1 MAEPG
6 AAGARRATIAV
17 IPVPGLPMIQPG
29 DDLAALV
36 GDAIDAARVGLKAH
50 DVVVVC
56 QKIVSKAEGAVV
68 RLDDVEPSAFAI
80 HLASRTEGGKDPR
93 AYEVVLREASRI
105 VRMDRGHVIVETRH
119 GWVCANAGVDESN
132 GLGPGVL
139 TLLPRDADA
148 SAAALRQRLV
158 ARFQVDLA
166 VVVTDTFG
174 RPWREGLVEVALG
187 CAGMDPL
194 LDLRGR
200 GDLHGKELHHTVV
213 ALADEVAAAAGLVME
228 KDSGVAVA
236 VVRGVR
242 YAPGPGG
249 AAARLVRKPEFD
261 LFR

>member
-1 MAEPG
+1 M
-6 AAGARRATIAV
+6 TVAV
-17 IPVPGLPMIQPG
+17 IPVPGLPMVQPG
-29 DDLAALV
+29 DDLAAQI
-36 GDAIDAARVGLKAH
+36 GDAIDTARVGVKAQ

-56 QKIVSKAEGAVV
+56 QKVVSKAEGAVV
-68 RLDDVEPSAFAI
+68 DLNDVEPSPFARQ
-80 HLASRTEGGKDPR
+80 LADRTTLGKDPR

-105 VRMDRGHVIVETRH
+105 VRNDRGHLIVETRH

-148 SAAALRQRLV
+148 SAAGLRVRLV
-158 ARFQVDLA
+158 ERFGVELA
-166 VVVTDTFG
+166 VLVTDTFG
-174 RPWREGLVEVALG
+174 RPWREGLVEVAIG

-228 KDSGVAVA
+228 KNSGIAVA
-236 VVRGVR
+236 IVRGVR
-242 YAPGPGG
+242 YTPGAGG

>member
-1 MAEPG
+1 M
-6 AAGARRATIAV
+6 TVAV
-17 IPVPGLPMIQPG
+17 IPIPGLPMVRPG
-29 DDLAALV
+29 DDLVAVLV
-36 GDAIDAARVGLKAH
+36 DAIERARVGVKGG

-56 QKIVSKAEGAVV
+56 QKVVSKAEGSVV
-68 RLDDVEPSAFAI
+68 RLDDVVASPFAE
-80 HLASRTEGGKDPR
+80 HLARQTEGGKDPR
-93 AYEVVLREASRI
+93 AVEVILREAKRI
-105 VRMDRGHVIVETRH
+105 VRMDHGHLICETRQ

-132 GLGPGVL
+132 GVEPGTL

-148 SAAALRQRLV
+148 SAAAICERLRT
-158 ARFQVDLA
+158 RFGVELA

-187 CAGMDPL
+187 CAGLDPL

-200 GDLHGKELHHTVV
+200 ADLAGRELHHTVV

-228 KDSGVAVA
+228 KDSGIAA
-236 VVRGVR
+236 AIVRGVR
-242 YAPGPGG
+242 YTPAPGG